1 MSNLS
6 KIINKV
12 VQKIINKSVNGVVLF
27 FKTMSNLSKISC
39 PENPG
44 RNCCAAENDDI
55 LQGRKLDQ
63 FCAHHKTCCTVSPPI
78 TQLSASI

>member
-12 VQKIINKSVNGVVLF
+12 VQKILVEIVG
-27 FKTMSNLSKISC
+27 T
-39 PENPG
+39 
-44 RNCCAAENDDI
+44 AENDGI
-55 LQGRKLDQ
+55 FQGRNLDQ

-78 TQLSASI
+78 TQLSTSIDFKKLSHKIKYQFNSIIKNLQ